1 MSSKYFSLYI
11 FLNFCIA
18 CSNPMEKT
26 PGLEMNSD
34 DLVQVM
40 IQLYM
45 VSAALNINDI
55 KYRDSTALIY
65 YGQVAKITG
74 RSMETIKSDFEK
86 LQLMPDSLI
95 LYQGRALDS
104 LRLMQERGFVRPSIN
119 LGIN

>member
-1 MSSKYFSLYI
+1 
-11 FLNFCIA
+11 
-18 CSNPMEKT
+18 MEKT